1 MVAGVITKR
10 STPRSTS
17 PRALK
22 AGVFDPPHQAP
33 GFTLRGSDGSD
44 VTLARY
50 RGKVVLLTFG
60 FTHCA
65 TVCPTTL
72 ATLAQARATLGA
84 PGNSVQVIYVTVDP
98 ARDTAE
104 HMRGYL
110 TAFDR
115 SFVGATGAP
124 EALASVR
131 KQYGV
136 TAVKQGS
143 GADYAMA
150 HTSSIILIDR
160 GGMLRAVM
168 PFGHE
173 PADFVHDIKL
183 LLE

>member
-1 MVAGVITKR
+1 MMR
-10 STPRSTS
+10 SPPRPAS
-17 PRALK
+17 PQALK
-22 AGVFDPPHQAP
+22 AGVFTPSHQAP
-33 GFTLRGSDGSD
+33 GFALRGSDGSEM
-44 VTLARY
+44 TLARY

-60 FTHCA
+60 FTRCA
-65 TVCPTTL
+65 AVCPTTL
-72 ATLAQARATLGA
+72 AMLAQARATLGA
-84 PGNSVQVIYVTVDP
+84 AGNSVQVIYVTVDP

-115 SFVGATGAP
+115 SFVGATGTP

-136 TAVKQGS
+136 TAVKEGS

-150 HTSSIILIDR
+150 HTSSIFLIDR
-160 GGMLRAVM
+160 AGMLRAVM